1 MKKHL
6 TLFLILLAPLVAQA
20 QGGTFDFK
28 NAPVAM
34 ILDVYAKLS
43 ARQLVIESGVTN
55 QLKFVTVRSRKPVTN
70 AEALQ
75 LMESALREQA
85 SVKIE
90 PMDAKHL
97 AVKLVKQ

>member
-43 ARQLVIESGVTN
+43 ARLPLDKPDQCPEDVLN
-55 QLKFVTVRSRKPVTN
+55 QILWHAQRGFT
-70 AEALQ
+70 
-75 LMESALREQA
+75 
-85 SVKIE
+85 E
-90 PMDAKHL
+90 PYPRWAITETTDPDDH
-97 AVKLVKQ
+97 